1 MRILLSVT
9 KLTINLELNNLD
21 GIAYYTKNLINEF
34 SKLRLNF
41 QLIALTKRGANKIK
55 FKQVYKTSNF
65 FIFFLHKIFSGN
77 KISYKLESSDLL
89 HITDHIVPFTKNIP
103 LIANVMDTYSLS
115 HPNMLSGSCI
125 VRAIKNWLWIVAS
138 RQADHIITIS
148 NFSKQD
154 IIKYM
159 GIPEEK
165 ISVIPLG
172 VDEIYYKKIP
182 KKNIEAIKKK
192 YNIPTNYFLFVGTF
206 QPRKNLNLIVE
217 AYQKLPGKIKDTH
230 ALVLVGNDNYN
241 HPLIL
246 NAKEKINTNSIIS
259 LQGVSEKEKISLMQG
274 AKCLLLPSLY
284 EGFGLPILEAFASK
298 IPVITSNISSMPEV
312 AGDCAILIDPHKVN
326 SLVEAMIQISKN
338 SIFVKK
344 LINKGYQRS
353 KLFSWNACAK
363 ATIKIYIKVIKEYH
377 ARSSYL

>member
-1 MRILLSVT
+1 
-9 KLTINLELNNLD
+9 
-21 GIAYYTKNLINEF
+21 
-34 SKLRLNF
+34 
-41 QLIALTKRGANKIK
+41 
-55 FKQVYKTSNF
+55 
-65 FIFFLHKIFSGN
+65 
-77 KISYKLESSDLL
+77 
-89 HITDHIVPFTKNIP
+89 
-103 LIANVMDTYSLS
+103 MDTYSLS
-115 HPNMLSGSCI
+115 HPNMLSGSRI
-125 VRAIKNWLWIVAS
+125 LRAIKNWLWIMAS

-217 AYQKLPGKIKDTH
+217 AYQKLPGKIKDTQ

-259 LQGVSEKEKISLMQG
+259 LQSVSEKEKISLMQG

-312 AGDCAILIDPHKVN
+312 AGDSAILIDPHNVN
-326 SLVEAMIQISKN
+326 SLVEAMTQISKN

-377 ARSSYL
+377 ARSAYL

>member
-9 KLTINLELNNLD
+9 KLTVNLELNNLD
-21 GIAYYTKNLINEF
+21 GIAYYTQNLINEF

-55 FKQVYKTSNF
+55 SKHVYKTSNF

-77 KISYKLESSDLL
+77 KISSKLESSDLL

-115 HPNMLSGSCI
+115 HPNMLSGSRI
-125 VRAIKNWLWIVAS
+125 LRAIKNWLWIVAS

-182 KKNIEAIKKK
+182 KKNII
-192 YNIPTNYFLFVGTF
+192 F
-206 QPRKNLNLIVE
+206 Q
-217 AYQKLPGKIKDTH
+217 Q
-230 ALVLVGNDNYN
+230 
-241 HPLIL
+241 
-246 NAKEKINTNSIIS
+246 IIS
-259 LQGVSEKEKISLMQG
+259 FL
-274 AKCLLLPSLY
+274 
-284 EGFGLPILEAFASK
+284 
-298 IPVITSNISSMPEV
+298 
-312 AGDCAILIDPHKVN
+312 
-326 SLVEAMIQISKN
+326 
-338 SIFVKK
+338 
-344 LINKGYQRS
+344 
-353 KLFSWNACAK
+353 
-363 ATIKIYIKVIKEYH
+363 
-377 ARSSYL
+377 

>member
-1 MRILLSVT
+1 
-9 KLTINLELNNLD
+9 
-21 GIAYYTKNLINEF
+21 
-34 SKLRLNF
+34 
-41 QLIALTKRGANKIK
+41 
-55 FKQVYKTSNF
+55 
-65 FIFFLHKIFSGN
+65 
-77 KISYKLESSDLL
+77 
-89 HITDHIVPFTKNIP
+89 
-103 LIANVMDTYSLS
+103 
-115 HPNMLSGSCI
+115 
-125 VRAIKNWLWIVAS
+125 
-138 RQADHIITIS
+138 
-148 NFSKQD
+148 
-154 IIKYM
+154 
-159 GIPEEK
+159 
-165 ISVIPLG
+165 
-172 VDEIYYKKIP
+172 
-182 KKNIEAIKKK
+182 
-192 YNIPTNYFLFVGTF
+192 
-206 QPRKNLNLIVE
+206 
-217 AYQKLPGKIKDTH
+217 
-230 ALVLVGNDNYN
+230 
-241 HPLIL
+241 L

-312 AGDCAILIDPHKVN
+312 AGDSAILIDPHNVN